1 VQIVKAGDT
10 VQLIAS
16 KLNLVDLA
24 GSERYTVENSQKIR
38 NETIGIN
45 KSLTCLVNVIAALS
59 SEKKEHVPYRDSKL
73 TRLLKDSLGGNSKTL
88 IVACIS
94 PAESNAVETIS
105 TLRYA
110 KRAKSIKNR
119 PIINEDPKDAVM
131 ASLYR
136 EIKKLKSSLQH
147 GTDTIALRM
156 MESLHQLPFFTA
168 GDDPTLNAING
179 MLQERSTGVASVRE
193 RMTFLT
199 SCLVQPED
207 DAHPP
212 LSAADLET
220 SEESTRLLNTFQE
233 DVTKLYRAYAVADS
247 RFRAAQGAIKQFRE
261 LKREHQSKMRADKQ
275 RLDEEK
281 SAWNRGLR
289 EEESTRQSLNDNE
302 RELWIGDRQT
312 YERLIQDLEGKVVQL
327 TKAKLDAEQREK
339 VLTSEVE
346 KRKGST
352 VEGSQELLQENHTL
366 KQELGQMMEEM
377 TQLKRTQAQRLH
389 SVPDEGE
396 TVLTDPKTGQV
407 ADKEYEEAV
416 RVLEA
421 GQVFLKYDAWDDLR
435 DTETSRVT
443 ATVRN
448 VYLSTE
454 MSALVWCAVGEAPS
468 QARSIPL
475 SQVRGITLGKQSRSF
490 VSIPSANVY
499 RCFAIVGSNRTLSL
513 EAKSRQAR
521 DAFLDSLLIFSKRR
535 SLLTGRTATVVLDG
549 NSRFATAPRTE
560 VTTLL
565 HSPPKSPSSSPPG
578 HEALPRPGG
587 SPKRVSA
594 NVISAPSLPRK
605 LSLEKTP
612 QVEQS
617 PVLSQSSSS
626 PLQEPPPGLSP
637 TSLVP
642 SLEPM
647 EMRHSHPVL
656 SEAKVLE
663 ISVRTTGCFR
673 IRGDHA
679 DHASGLS
686 SATSDT
692 SFLVGVF
699 ENRAN
704 VPQWSF
710 VEHTEKV
717 LGTHDPVF
725 LQKFVLTFVP
735 SWGQQIMLSLY
746 DMTEDGDK
754 ARERNRVG
762 SACVDLSVLAE
773 QPNQALSFQLTHF
786 NDSSLDKN
794 LQLHNTK
801 WSHTYTQHSCPP
813 LIHVLIFPTFGLF
826 ISSRTVL

>member
-1 VQIVKAGDT
+1 
-10 VQLIAS
+10 
-16 KLNLVDLA
+16 
-24 GSERYTVENSQKIR
+24 
-38 NETIGIN
+38 
-45 KSLTCLVNVIAALS
+45 
-59 SEKKEHVPYRDSKL
+59 VPYRDSKL

-147 GTDTIALRM
+147 GTDIIALRM

-179 MLQERSTGVASVRE
+179 MLQERSIGVASVRE

-261 LKREHQSKMRADKQ
+261 LKREHLSKMRADKQ

-281 SAWNRGLR
+281 TAWSRGLR
-289 EEESTRQSLNDNE
+289 DEESTRQSLNDNE

-339 VLTSEVE
+339 VLTSELE

-352 VEGSQELLQENHTL
+352 VEGSRELLEENHML
-366 KQELGQMMEEM
+366 KQELAQMMEEM
-377 TQLKRTQAQRLH
+377 VQLKRTQAQRLH

-407 ADKEYEEAV
+407 ADQEYEEAV

-421 GQVFLKYDAWDDLR
+421 GQVFLKYDAWDDLS

-513 EAKSRQAR
+513 EAKSRQGR
-521 DAFLDSLLIFSKRR
+521 DTFLDSLLIFSKRR

-560 VTTLL
+560 VTSLL
-565 HSPPKSPSSSPPG
+565 HSPPKSPSSSPPAG
-578 HEALPRPGG
+578 QWVLPRPGG
-587 SPKRVSA
+587 LPKRVSA
-594 NVISAPSLPRK
+594 SAISAPSLPRK

-612 QVEQS
+612 QVEES

-626 PLQEPPPGLSP
+626 PLQEPAPGLSP
-637 TSLVP
+637 TSLVT
-642 SLEPM
+642 SLEPK

-656 SEAKVLE
+656 CEAKVLE

-673 IRGDHA
+673 IRGDHT
-679 DHASGLS
+679 DHAAGLS
-686 SATSDT
+686 SAASDT

-717 LGTHDPVF
+717 LGTTDPVF
-725 LQKFVLTFVP
+725 LQKLVLTFVP

-794 LQLHNTK
+794 LKLHNTK
-801 WSHTYTQHSCPP
+801 WSHTTPSTLAAPFFDYLPH
-813 LIHVLIFPTFGLF
+813 F
-826 ISSRTVL
+826 